1 MARAN
6 DAVYWSQRMKL
17 MEDALKDHSFSYV
30 ENMERQ
36 FMAAQAQ
43 VEREIAVWYQR
54 FAANNEITLAD
65 AKRLL
70 TSGEL
75 AEFRWTVG
83 EYIAYGQQNALDGAW
98 MKQLENASARVHV
111 SRLEAIK
118 LQIQQ
123 QAERLYAN
131 QLDLV
136 DAAARDLYL
145 GSYYGTAFELQR
157 GLGVGWTMQAI
168 NEATIAKVLSRPWTA
183 DNLTFRDRC
192 WTNKQALVNS
202 VNTQLT
208 QMIIRGE
215 APDKAIAAIS
225 HQFKVGRDKAGRL
238 IMTEAAAFSSAA
250 QKDCYGE
257 LGVER
262 FKVVA
267 TFDKD
272 TCETCGAMD
281 GEVFKMADY
290 QIGVTAPPFHP
301 WCRCCTAPYF
311 EDMTKLGER
320 WTRNPDGTTSKV
332 PADMGFDEWRQKFVQ
347 GAQDN
352 LTPPQAGGIISISA
366 PTPTPGQR
374 HFSTTVR
381 GMPDMTQ
388 DYGNALETRFAAGT
402 PVAQDAFAKH
412 VPTGSVADGTYQGT
426 AHFSPKTQK
435 VYINFAKDADNPRGP
450 GTTFFHEHGHYI
462 DFISCAGSGYTSTAS
477 AVFGAA
483 LRSDFDAYIEAT
495 MKQYSVKKLDAYAI
509 VSKEI
514 QGNTFNSISDL
525 FGGMSGNR
533 CLGDWYHKAPYWRNP
548 GALEKE
554 AFAHM
559 FEAQFSADKYALMQK
574 YFPTAFAEFEKLL
587 NGVI

>member
-1 MARAN
+1 MARKNNPA
-6 DAVYWSQRMKL
+6 YWSQRMKL
-17 MEDALKDHSFSYV
+17 MEDALKDRSFSYV

-36 FMAAQAQ
+36 FMAAQAE
-43 VEREIAVWYQR
+43 VERQIAVWYQR
-54 FAANNEITLAD
+54 FAANNQISLAD

-70 TSGEL
+70 TAGEL

-83 EYIAYGQQNALDGAW
+83 EYIAYGQQNAIDGAW
-98 MKQLENASARVHV
+98 MRQLENASARVHV

-123 QAERLYAN
+123 QAEALYAN

-136 DAAARDLYL
+136 DAATREMYL

-225 HQFKVGRDKAGRL
+225 HQFKVSRGKAGRL
-238 IMTEAAAFSSAA
+238 VMTEAAAFSSAA
-250 QKDCYGE
+250 QKDSFTE

-272 TCETCGAMD
+272 TCDICGAMD
-281 GEVFKMADY
+281 GQVFKMSEY
-290 QIGVTAPPFHP
+290 QVGLTAPPFHP
-301 WCRCCTAPYF
+301 WCRCCTCPYYA
-311 EDMTKLGER
+311 DMAGLGGR
-320 WTRNPDGTTSKV
+320 WTRNPDGTTAKV
-332 PADMGFDEWRQKFVQ
+332 PADMSFDEWRQKFMQ
-347 GAQDN
+347 GAGPG
-352 LTPPQAGGIISISA
+352 LTPPQAGGTIPAPA
-366 PTPTPGQR
+366 PTPTPEQQ
-374 HFSTTVR
+374 HFSTAVR
-381 GMPDMTQ
+381 GMPGMTQ
-388 DYGNALETRFAAGT
+388 DYGDALEARFATGTQAG
-402 PVAQDAFAKH
+402 QSAFAKH
-412 VPTGSVADGTYQGT
+412 VPAGSVADGAHSGT
-426 AHFSPKTQK
+426 AYFSSLKQK
-435 VYINFAKDADNPRGP
+435 VYMNFADDLTNVRGA
-450 GTTFFHEHGHYI
+450 GATFFHEHGHFI
-462 DFISCAGSGYTSTAS
+462 DFMAAPGTGWTSLQTPA
-477 AVFGAA
+477 FGAA
-483 LRSDFDAYIEAT
+483 LRADFDAYIKGI
-495 MKQYSVKKLDAYAI
+495 MKSQKITKTAAYSVISQEVTPDLYSA
-509 VSKEI
+509 
-514 QGNTFNSISDL
+514 ISDL
-525 FGGMSGNR
+525 MGGLSRNKARGNW
-533 CLGDWYHKAPYWRNP
+533 GHATKYWNGH
-548 GALEKE
+548 GALELE

-559 FEAQFSADKYALMQK
+559 YEAQFSPDRYALMQK
-574 YFPTAFAEFEKLL
+574 YFPSALTEFENLL

>member
-1 MARAN
+1 MARQNNPA
-6 DAVYWSQRMKL
+6 YWSQRMKL
-17 MEDALKDHSFSYV
+17 MEDALKDRSFSYV

-36 FMAAQAQ
+36 FMAAQAE
-43 VEREIAVWYQR
+43 VERQIAVWYQR
-54 FAANNEITLAD
+54 FAANNQISLAD

-70 TSGEL
+70 TAGEL

-83 EYIAYGQQNALDGAW
+83 EYIAYGQQNAIDGAW
-98 MKQLENASARVHV
+98 MRQLENASARVHV

-123 QAERLYAN
+123 QAEALYSN

-136 DAAARDLYL
+136 DAAAREMYL

-168 NEATIAKVLSRPWTA
+168 NEATIAKVLSRPWTV
-183 DNLTFRDRC
+183 DNKTFRDRC

-250 QKDCYGE
+250 QKDSFTE

-272 TCETCGAMD
+272 TCDICGAMD
-281 GEVFKMADY
+281 GQVFKMSEY
-290 QIGVTAPPFHP
+290 QVGLTAPPFHP
-301 WCRCCTAPYF
+301 WCRCCTCPYYA
-311 EDMTKLGER
+311 DMAGLGER
-320 WTRNPDGTTSKV
+320 WTRNPDGTTAKV
-332 PADMGFDEWRQKFVQ
+332 PADMSFDEWRQKFVQ
-347 GAQDN
+347 GAGPG
-352 LTPPQAGGIISISA
+352 LTPPQAGGTIPAPAPA
-366 PTPTPGQR
+366 PTPEQQ
-374 HFSTTVR
+374 HFSTAVR
-381 GMPDMTQ
+381 GMPGMTQ
-388 DYGNALETRFAAGT
+388 DYGDALEARFATGTQAG
-402 PVAQDAFAKH
+402 QSAFAKH
-412 VPTGSVADGTYQGT
+412 VPAGSVADGAHSGT
-426 AHFSPKTQK
+426 AYFSSLKQK
-435 VYINFAKDADNPRGP
+435 VYMNFADDLTNVRGA
-450 GTTFFHEHGHYI
+450 GATFFHEHGHFI
-462 DFISCAGSGYTSTAS
+462 DFMAAPGTGWTSLQTPA
-477 AVFGAA
+477 FGAA
-483 LRSDFDAYIEAT
+483 LRADFDAYIKGI
-495 MKQYSVKKLDAYAI
+495 MKSQKITKTAAYSVISQEVTPDLYSA
-509 VSKEI
+509 
-514 QGNTFNSISDL
+514 ISDL
-525 FGGMSGNR
+525 MGGLSRNKARGNW
-533 CLGDWYHKAPYWRNP
+533 GHATKYWNGH
-548 GALEKE
+548 GALELE

-559 FEAQFSADKYALMQK
+559 YEAQFSPDRYALMQK
-574 YFPTAFAEFEKLL
+574 YFPSALTEFENLL

>member
-1 MARAN
+1 MARPNNA
-6 DAVYWSQRMKL
+6 AYWSQRMKL

-98 MKQLENASARVHV
+98 IKQLENASARVHI

-131 QLDLV
+131 QLDFV
-136 DAAARDLYL
+136 DSAARDLYL

-168 NEATIAKVLSRPWTA
+168 NEAAIAKVLSRPWTA

-192 WTNKQALVNS
+192 WTTKQNLVNS
-202 VNTQLT
+202 VNTPLT
-208 QMIIRGE
+208 QKIIRGE
-215 APDKAIAAIS
+215 APDKAISAIS
-225 HQFKVGRDKAGRL
+225 HQFKVSREKAGRL

-272 TCETCGAMD
+272 SCEICGALD

-290 QIGVTAPPFHP
+290 QIGLTAPPFHP
-301 WCRCCTAPYF
+301 WCRCCTCPYF
-311 EDMTKLGER
+311 EDMAKLGER
-320 WTRNPDGTTSKV
+320 WTRNPDGSTSKV
-332 PADMGFDEWRQKFVQ
+332 PADMTFDEWRQKFVQ
-347 GAQDN
+347 GAGPG
-352 LTPPQAGGIISISA
+352 LTPPQAGGTIPPPAPA
-366 PTPTPGQR
+366 PTPEQQ
-374 HFSTTVR
+374 HFSTAVR
-381 GMPDMTQ
+381 GMPGMTQ
-388 DYGNALETRFAAGT
+388 DYGDALEARFATGT
-402 PVAQDAFAKH
+402 PAAQSAFAKH
-412 VPTGSVADGTYQGT
+412 VPTGSVADGANKGT
-426 AHFSPKTQK
+426 AYFSSLKQK
-435 VYINFAKDADNPRGP
+435 VYMNFADDLTNVRGA
-450 GTTFFHEHGHYI
+450 GATFFHEHGHFI
-462 DFISCAGSGYTSTAS
+462 DFMAAPGTGWTSLSTPA
-477 AVFGAA
+477 FGAA
-483 LRSDFDAYIEAT
+483 LRADFDAYIKGI
-495 MKQYSVKKLDAYAI
+495 MKSQKVTKTAAYAVI
-509 VSKEI
+509 SQEVTPDLYSA
-514 QGNTFNSISDL
+514 ISDL
-525 FGGMSGNR
+525 MGGLSRNKARGNW
-533 CLGDWYHKAPYWRNP
+533 GHATKYWNGY
-548 GALEKE
+548 GALELE

-559 FEAQFSADKYALMQK
+559 YEAQFSPDRYALMQK
-574 YFPTAFAEFEKLL
+574 YFPSALAEFENLL

>member
-1 MARAN
+1 MARQNNPA
-6 DAVYWSQRMKL
+6 YWSQRMKL
-17 MEDALKDHSFSYV
+17 MEDALKDRSFSYV

-36 FMAAQAQ
+36 FMAAQAE
-43 VEREIAVWYQR
+43 VERQIAVWHQR
-54 FAANNEITLAD
+54 FAANNQISLAD

-70 TSGEL
+70 TAGEL

-83 EYIAYGQQNALDGAW
+83 EYIAYGQQNAIDGAW
-98 MKQLENASARVHV
+98 VRQLENASARVHV

-123 QAERLYAN
+123 QAEALYAN

-136 DAAARDLYL
+136 DAAAREMYL

-168 NEATIAKVLSRPWTA
+168 NEATIAKVLSRPWTV
-183 DNLTFRDRC
+183 DNKTFRDRC

-250 QKDCYGE
+250 QKDSFTE

-272 TCETCGAMD
+272 TCDICGAMD
-281 GEVFKMADY
+281 GQVFKMSEY
-290 QIGVTAPPFHP
+290 QVGLTAPPFHP
-301 WCRCCTAPYF
+301 WCRCCTCPYYA
-311 EDMTKLGER
+311 DMAGLGER
-320 WTRNPDGTTSKV
+320 WTRNPDGTTVKV

-347 GAQDN
+347 GAGPG
-352 LTPPQAGGIISISA
+352 LTPPQAGGTIPAPAPA
-366 PTPTPGQR
+366 PTPEQQ
-374 HFSTTVR
+374 HFSTAVR
-381 GMPDMTQ
+381 GMPGMTQ
-388 DYGNALETRFAAGT
+388 DYGDALEARFATGTQAG
-402 PVAQDAFAKH
+402 QSAFAKH
-412 VPTGSVADGTYQGT
+412 VPAGSVSDGAYAKT
-426 AHFSPKTQK
+426 AFFSSQTQK
-435 VYINFAKDADNPRGP
+435 VKMNFADDLTNVRGA

-462 DFISCAGSGYTSTAS
+462 DFMACAGTGWTSLQTPA
-477 AVFGAA
+477 FGDA
-483 LRSDFDAYIEAT
+483 LRADFDAYIKGI
-495 MKQYSVKKLDAYAI
+495 MKQQKITKTAAYSVIAQE
-509 VSKEI
+509 V
-514 QGNTFNSISDL
+514 QGDLYNAISDL
-525 FGGMSGNR
+525 MGGLSRNKARGNW
-533 CLGDWYHKAPYWRNP
+533 GHATKYWTYT
-548 GALEKE
+548 GMLEKE

-559 FEAQFSADKYALMQK
+559 FEAQFSPDKYALMQK
-574 YFPTAFAEFEKLL
+574 YFPSALTEFENLL

>member
-1 MARAN
+1 MARTSKP
-6 DAVYWSQRMKL
+6 DYWTQRMKL

-36 FMAAQAQ
+36 FMAAQAE
-43 VEREIAVWYQR
+43 VERQIAVWYQR

-83 EYIAYGQQNALDGAW
+83 EYIAYGQQNAIDGAW
-98 MKQLENASARVHV
+98 MKQLENASARVHI

-123 QAERLYAN
+123 QAEALYAN
-131 QLDLV
+131 QLDFA

-157 GLGVGWTMQAI
+157 GLGVLWTMQAV
-168 NEATIAKVLSRPWTA
+168 NEAAITKVLSRPWTA
-183 DNLTFRDRC
+183 DGKTFRDRC
-192 WTNKQALVNS
+192 WTNKQDLVNS

-215 APDKAIAAIS
+215 APDKAISAIS
-225 HQFKVGRDKAGRL
+225 HQFKVSREKAGRL

-257 LGVER
+257 LGVEQ

-272 TCETCGAMD
+272 TCEICGALD

-290 QIGVTAPPFHP
+290 QIGITAPPFHP
-301 WCRCCTAPYF
+301 WCRCCTCPYYA
-311 EDMTKLGER
+311 DMQELGER

-332 PADMGFDEWRQKFVQ
+332 PPDMSFDEWRQKFVQ
-347 GAQDN
+347 GPG
-352 LTPPQAGGIISISA
+352 LTPPQAGGTIPA
-366 PTPTPGQR
+366 PAPAPALTPEQQ
-374 HFSTTVR
+374 HFSTAVR
-381 GMPDMTQ
+381 GMPGMTQ
-388 DYGNALETRFAAGT
+388 DYGDALEARFATGT
-402 PVAQDAFAKH
+402 PVAQSAFAKH
-412 VPTGSVADGTYQGT
+412 VPPGSVSDGAYSGT
-426 AHFSPKTQK
+426 AFFSSTTGK
-435 VYINFAKDADNPRGP
+435 VKMNFADDLTNVRGA
-450 GTTFFHEHGHYI
+450 GATFFHEHGHFI
-462 DFISCAGSGYTSTAS
+462 DFMSCAGSGWTSLSTPA
-477 AVFGAA
+477 FGDA
-483 LRSDFDAYIEAT
+483 LRADFNAYIKGI
-495 MKQYSVKKLDAYAI
+495 MKSQKITKTAAYGVIAQEVRPDQYSA
-509 VSKEI
+509 
-514 QGNTFNSISDL
+514 ISDL
-525 FGGMSGNR
+525 MGGLSRNKARGNW
-533 CLGDWYHKAPYWRNP
+533 GHPTKYWNGY
-548 GALEKE
+548 GALELE

-559 FEAQFSADKYALMQK
+559 YEAQFNPARYALMQQ
-574 YFPTAFAEFEKLL
+574 YFPSALAEFESLL
-587 NGVI
+587 KGVV

>member
-1 MARAN
+1 MARQNNPA
-6 DAVYWSQRMKL
+6 YWSQRMKL

-36 FMAAQAQ
+36 FMAAQAE
-43 VEREIAVWYQR
+43 VERQIAVWYQR
-54 FAANNEITLAD
+54 FAANNQISLAD

-70 TSGEL
+70 TAGEL

-98 MKQLENASARVHV
+98 MKQLENASARVHI

-123 QAERLYAN
+123 QAEALYAN

-145 GSYYGTAFELQR
+145 SSYYGTAFELQR

-168 NEATIAKVLSRPWTA
+168 NEAAIAKVLSRPWTA

-215 APDKAIAAIS
+215 APDKAISAIS

-272 TCETCGAMD
+272 TCDICGAMD
-281 GEVFKMADY
+281 GQIFKMSEY
-290 QIGVTAPPFHP
+290 QVGLTAPPFHP
-301 WCRCCTAPYF
+301 WCRCCTCPYYA
-311 EDMTKLGER
+311 DMAGLGER
-320 WTRNPDGTTSKV
+320 WTRNPDGSTSKV
-332 PADMGFDEWRQKFVQ
+332 PADMTFDEWRQKFVQ
-347 GAQDN
+347 GAQDD
-352 LTPPQAGGIISISA
+352 LTPPQAGGTIL
-366 PTPTPGQR
+366 TPTQTPERQ
-374 HFSTTVR
+374 HFANAVQ
-381 GMPDMTQ
+381 GMPGMTQ
-388 DYGNALETRFAAGT
+388 DYADALEARFATGT
-402 PVAQDAFAKH
+402 PMAQSAFAKH
-412 VPTGSVADGTYQGT
+412 VPVGSVADGANQGT
-426 AHFSPKTQK
+426 AYFSSLKQK
-435 VYINFAKDADNPRGP
+435 VYINFADDLANVRGA
-450 GTTFFHEHGHYI
+450 GATFFHEHGHFI
-462 DFISCAGSGYTSTAS
+462 DFMAAPGTGWTSLSTPA
-477 AVFGAA
+477 FGVA
-483 LRSDFDAYIEAT
+483 LRADFDAYIKGI
-495 MKQYSVKKLDAYAI
+495 MKSQKITKTAAYSVI
-509 VSKEI
+509 SKEV
-514 QGNTFNSISDL
+514 TPDLYSAISDL
-525 FGGMSGNR
+525 MGGLSRNKARGNW
-533 CLGDWYHKAPYWRNP
+533 GHPTKYWKGY
-548 GALEKE
+548 GALELE

-559 FEAQFSADKYALMQK
+559 YEAQFNPARYALMQK
-574 YFPTAFAEFEKLL
+574 YFPSALTEFENLL

>member
-1 MARAN
+1 MARKNNPA
-6 DAVYWSQRMKL
+6 YWSQRMKL
-17 MEDALKDHSFSYV
+17 MEDALKDRSFSYV

-36 FMAAQAQ
+36 FMAAQAE
-43 VEREIAVWYQR
+43 VERQIAVWYQR
-54 FAANNEITLAD
+54 FAANNQISLAD

-70 TSGEL
+70 TAGEL

-98 MKQLENASARVHV
+98 MRQLENASARVHV

-123 QAERLYAN
+123 QAEALYSN

-136 DAAARDLYL
+136 DAAAREMYL

-168 NEATIAKVLSRPWTA
+168 NETTIAKVLSRPWTA

-250 QKDCYGE
+250 QKDSFTE

-272 TCETCGAMD
+272 TCEICGALD
-281 GEVFKMADY
+281 GQVFKMSEY
-290 QIGVTAPPFHP
+290 QVGLTAPPFHP
-301 WCRCCTAPYF
+301 WCRCCTCPYYA
-311 EDMTKLGER
+311 DMAGLGER

-332 PADMGFDEWRQKFVQ
+332 PADMSFDEWRQKFVQ
-347 GAQDN
+347 GAGPG
-352 LTPPQAGGIISISA
+352 LTPPQAGGTIPAPAPA
-366 PTPTPGQR
+366 PTPEQQ
-374 HFSTTVR
+374 HFSTAVR
-381 GMPDMTQ
+381 GMPGMTQ
-388 DYGNALETRFAAGT
+388 DYGDALEARFATGTQAG
-402 PVAQDAFAKH
+402 QSAFAKH
-412 VPTGSVADGTYQGT
+412 VPAGSVADGAHSGT
-426 AHFSPKTQK
+426 AFFSSPKQK
-435 VYINFAKDADNPRGP
+435 VYMNFADDLTNVRGA
-450 GTTFFHEHGHYI
+450 GTTFFHEHGHFI
-462 DFISCAGSGYTSTAS
+462 DFMAAPGTGWTSLQAP
-477 AVFGAA
+477 AFGDA
-483 LRSDFDAYIEAT
+483 LRADFNAYIKGI
-495 MKQYSVKKLDAYAI
+495 MKQQKITKTAAYSVIAQE
-509 VSKEI
+509 V
-514 QGNTFNSISDL
+514 QGDLYNAISDL
-525 FGGMSGNR
+525 MGGLSRNKARGNW
-533 CLGDWYHKAPYWRNP
+533 GHATKYWTYT
-548 GALEKE
+548 GMLEKE

-559 FEAQFSADKYALMQK
+559 FEAQFSPDKYALMQK
-574 YFPTAFAEFEKLL
+574 YFPSALAEFENLL

>member
-1 MARAN
+1 MARQNNPA
-6 DAVYWSQRMKL
+6 YWSQRMKL
-17 MEDALKDHSFSYV
+17 MEDALKDRSFSYV

-36 FMAAQAQ
+36 FMAAQAE
-43 VEREIAVWYQR
+43 VERQIAVWYQR
-54 FAANNEITLAD
+54 FAANNQISLAD

-70 TSGEL
+70 TAGEL

-83 EYIAYGQQNALDGAW
+83 EYIAYGQQNAIDGAW
-98 MKQLENASARVHV
+98 VRQLENASARVHV

-123 QAERLYAN
+123 QAEALYAN

-136 DAAARDLYL
+136 DAAAREMYL

-168 NEATIAKVLSRPWTA
+168 NEATIAKVLSRPWTV
-183 DNLTFRDRC
+183 DNKTFRDRC

-250 QKDCYGE
+250 QKDSFTE

-272 TCETCGAMD
+272 TCDICGAMD
-281 GEVFKMADY
+281 GQVFKMSEY
-290 QIGVTAPPFHP
+290 QVGLTAPPFHP
-301 WCRCCTAPYF
+301 WCRCCTCPYYA
-311 EDMTKLGER
+311 DMAGLGER
-320 WTRNPDGTTSKV
+320 WTRNPDGTTVKV

-347 GAQDN
+347 GAGPG
-352 LTPPQAGGIISISA
+352 LTPPQAGGTIPAPAPA
-366 PTPTPGQR
+366 PTPEQQ
-374 HFSTTVR
+374 HFSTAVR
-381 GMPDMTQ
+381 GMPGMTQ
-388 DYGNALETRFAAGT
+388 DYGDALEARFATGTQAG
-402 PVAQDAFAKH
+402 QSAFAKH
-412 VPTGSVADGTYQGT
+412 VPAGSVSDGAYAKT
-426 AHFSPKTQK
+426 AFFSSQTQK
-435 VYINFAKDADNPRGP
+435 VKMNFADDLTNVRGA

-462 DFISCAGSGYTSTAS
+462 DFMACAGTGWTSLQTPA
-477 AVFGAA
+477 FGDA
-483 LRSDFDAYIEAT
+483 LRADFNAYIKGI
-495 MKQYSVKKLDAYAI
+495 MKQQKITKTAAYSVIAQE
-509 VSKEI
+509 V
-514 QGNTFNSISDL
+514 QGDLYNAISDL
-525 FGGMSGNR
+525 MGGLSRNKARGNW
-533 CLGDWYHKAPYWRNP
+533 GHATKYWTYT
-548 GALEKE
+548 GMLEKE

-559 FEAQFSADKYALMQK
+559 FEAQFSPDKYALMQK
-574 YFPTAFAEFEKLL
+574 YFPSALTEFENLL

>member
-6 DAVYWSQRMKL
+6 DAAYWSQRMKL
-17 MEDALKDHSFSYV
+17 MEDALKDRSFSYV

-98 MKQLENASARVHV
+98 MKQLENASARVHI

-131 QLDLV
+131 QLDFV
-136 DAAARDLYL
+136 DSAARDLYL

-168 NEATIAKVLSRPWTA
+168 NEATIGKVLSRPWTA

-192 WTNKQALVNS
+192 WTNKQDLVNS

-267 TFDKD
+267 TFDED
-272 TCETCGAMD
+272 VCEICGAMD

-290 QIGVTAPPFHP
+290 QIGLTAPPFHP
-301 WCRCCTAPYF
+301 WCRCCTCPYF
-311 EDMTKLGER
+311 GDMAKLGER
-320 WTRNPDGTTSKV
+320 WTRNPDGTTSKM
-332 PADMGFDEWRQKFVQ
+332 PADMSFDEWKKRFVVQKSDLQSDRSTAILAEKNLPTAERKTEQVGAIVTDVTAEYAQNATPGQ
-347 GAQDN
+347 GSVTYDEGYKRGKHKNEIATAEWLHRTFGGDIHVFDEREFSTVSPDYQWNGKLWELKNTSTATATDNAVKKALKQIQDN
-352 LTPPQAGGIISISA
+352 PGGIIL
-366 PTPTPGQR
+366 
-374 HFSTTVR
+374 
-381 GMPDMTQ
+381 
-388 DYGNALETRFAAGT
+388 DYGEN
-402 PVAQDAFAKH
+402 K
-412 VPTGSVADGTYQGT
+412 
-426 AHFSPKTQK
+426 
-435 VYINFAKDADNPRGP
+435 
-450 GTTFFHEHGHYI
+450 
-462 DFISCAGSGYTSTAS
+462 
-477 AVFGAA
+477 
-483 LRSDFDAYIEAT
+483 
-495 MKQYSVKKLDAYAI
+495 
-509 VSKEI
+509 
-514 QGNTFNSISDL
+514 ISD
-525 FGGMSGNR
+525 MI
-533 CLGDWYHKAPYWRNP
+533 LGIIKRRIERSRLDTVDVI
-548 GALEKE
+548 
-554 AFAHM
+554 F
-559 FEAQFSADKYALMQK
+559 FQ
-574 YFPTAFAEFEKLL
+574 
-587 NGVI
+587 NGDLVKILRYKK